1 MQSRDKRLVIA
12 FVLGLLAAGLYLW
25 QRGKSVESYGYQ
37 PDPDGARLY
46 AATLDNPTFAAAAPD
61 AMAKATLKDVFL
73 WRAMDAAHK
82 ARYGK
87 PFTCS
92 NQKDVGSCV
101 SHGAAH
107 AVYASECVSWSLGER
122 DEPPLLV
129 HQGAIYGGSRVE
141 SRGKPGD
148 GARPYGGYS
157 DGSTGYHA
165 AKWLKE
171 WGVIY
176 KRQYPSRDCT
186 ISNPDIEREMGA
198 YGCGG
203 EGDQG
208 RLDAEAKKTPCLYVT
223 RVQKWDELVAA
234 LTSGH
239 PVTIA
244 SSQGFSKTLDRD
256 SFAAPQGV
264 WMHQMAVI
272 GLRAD
277 RPGAAII
284 NSWGA
289 YLTYTA
295 PRYPHDLP
303 DGVFWCDR
311 AVMERILAQGDSW
324 AISEVAFK
332 YRDINHLE
340 WLGAE

>member
-1 MQSRDKRLVIA
+1 MRSRTDKIILVLA
-12 FVLGLLAAGLYLW
+12 LGLLA
-25 QRGKSVESYGYQ
+25 SVIFSSRVPVVERYGYS
-37 PDPDGARLY
+37 PDPDGARLF
-46 AATLDNPTFAAAAPD
+46 ASGLPHPTFAAAAPE
-61 AMAKATLKDVFL
+61 AMAKAKPVDVFL
-73 WRAMDAAHK
+73 WRAMDSAHR

-92 NQKDVGSCV
+92 NQLDVGSCV

-107 AVYASECVSWSLGER
+107 VVYCSEAVAWSLGER
-122 DEPPLLV
+122 DEPPFLV

-141 SRGKPGD
+141 ARSKPGD
-148 GARPYGGYS
+148 GAKPYGGYS
-157 DGSTGYHA
+157 DGSTGYHG

-176 KRQYPSRDCT
+176 KRQYPSVDCS
-186 ISNPDIEREMGA
+186 ISNPDIEREWGA

-203 EGDQG
+203 AGDQG
-208 RLDAEAKKTPCLYVT
+208 RLDAEAKKTPCLYVAQVKT
-223 RVQKWDELVAA
+223 WSELVAA

-244 SSQGFSKTLDRD
+244 SSQGFAKTLDSQ

-264 WMHQMAVI
+264 WMHQMGVI
-272 GLRAD
+272 GLRFD
-277 RPGAAII
+277 REGAAVI
-284 NSWGA
+284 NSWGP
-289 YLTYTA
+289 YLRYSA
-295 PRYPHDLP
+295 PRFPHDLP

-311 AVMERILAQGDSW
+311 VVMERILAQGDSW

-332 YRDINHLE
+332 YRDINHNE
-340 WLGAE
+340 WLGVR

>member
-1 MQSRDKRLVIA
+1 MPSRTKRW
-12 FVLGLLAAGLYLW
+12 LLAALILGCLFAAW
-25 QRGKSVESYGYQ
+25 VNGPPSVQRYGYS
-37 PDPDGARLY
+37 PDPDGAKRF
-46 AATLDNPTFAAAAPD
+46 AAALPKPTFAAAAPE
-61 AMAKATLKDVFL
+61 AMAKATPRDVFL
-73 WRAMDAAHK
+73 WRAMDSAHR

-87 PFTCS
+87 PFQCS

-107 AVYASECVSWSLGER
+107 AVYASECVAWASGER
-122 DEPPLLV
+122 SEIPFLA

-141 SRGKPGD
+141 ARGQPGD

-165 AKWLKE
+165 AKWLRE

-176 KRQYPSRDCT
+176 KRQYPSTDCT
-186 ISNPDIEREMGA
+186 VSNPDIEREYGA

-203 EGDQG
+203 KGDQG
-208 RLDAEAKKTPCLYVT
+208 RLDAEAKKVPCLHVAQVKT
-223 RVQKWDELVAA
+223 WAELVAA
-234 LTSGH
+234 ITSGH

-244 SSQGFSKTLDRD
+244 SNQGFSKSLDD
-256 SFAAPQGV
+256 QSFDRPSGV

-272 GLRAD
+272 GLRVD
-277 RPGAAII
+277 REGAAVI
-284 NSWGA
+284 NSWGN
-289 YLTYTA
+289 YLRYSS

-303 DGVFWCDR
+303 DGVFWVDR
-311 AVMERILAQGDSW
+311 SVMERILAQGDSW

-332 YRDINHLE
+332 YRDINHTD
-340 WLGAE
+340 WMDRK